1 MMAEL
6 QDIKD
11 MTSLDIQ
18 MGGYACMCEMMAD
31 YFQDLKKHVKTL
43 KNDDYSLEIENINKA
58 QHCLYEASKYLSDN
72 DNDELSI

>member
-43 KNDDYSLEIENINKA
+43 KNGDYSLEIENINKA
-58 QHCLYEASKYLSDN
+58 QHCLYEASKHLSDN

>member
-18 MGGYACMCEMMAD
+18 MGGYAYMCEMMAD